1 MKSHL
6 SLLISVFLLLFN
18 SCISDGGPFIEGNGE
33 VVINVATRGSYQ
45 FLILYEK
52 EHYFPENLPE
62 EFKVVSQDPISVFI
76 RFKLT
81 DEEADI
87 FTPAPNDVP
96 ILLKSIPVIRLAE
109 IKRR

>member
-1 MKSHL
+1 MKP
-6 SLLISVFLLLFN
+6 LLIVFTIAFLFITN
-18 SCISDGGPFIEGNGE
+18 SCISDKGPFIEGNGE

-52 EHYFPENLPE
+52 ELYYPENLPE
-62 EFKVVSQDPISVFI
+62 EYKVVSQDPIQVSVKFH
-76 RFKLT
+76 LT
-81 DEEADI
+81 GEEADI

-96 ILLKSIPVIRLAE
+96 LFLKSIPVIRLEE